1 MVTIS
6 IYRTDW
12 KSYLSGIVALL
23 CSAVCIFALFHGKT
37 GDLRCWTTLFL
48 FGIGGVFMLEATI

>member
-1 MVTIS
+1 MESIV
-6 IYRTDW
+6 IYRIDW

-37 GDLRCWTTLFL
+37 GDLRCCTTLFL